1 MGRLGVHFALTAQEV
16 AKLRKLGSDEARL
29 EYLHSA
35 LEERYLDG
43 DQEFAAESDKSWDAM
58 HRTLSDG
65 HLKID
70 GGTYPLNHAVLG
82 GEPLYGGADYAMS
95 LKTPAQVRDIAAA
108 LEQLT
113 RAQFR
118 KRYASIDKKTYRGEP
133 GTEDFAYTWEWFQN
147 VRDLYLRAAAKRRFV
162 LFTVDQP
169 DISLPATGNAAKQ
182 GSAETRAKP
191 IARRTKYKRLV
202 WHRIGGSWL
211 DCSVPLCDFTSLIAA
226 KLPAEY
232 GPYVV
237 VGEDVVPESDVALDV
252 APELDEELE
261 KARARLRELFGER
274 KPRPN
279 RQRFRKRL
287 FCYPIHEIERAI
299 EERPGRDRV
308 YIGSL
313 RLSPWLQQPST
324 PDDGTCLILSGLTLL
339 DLGRPRKT
347 DWCICSLTAVERV
360 EHSETGEVVAHE
372 EYSRVYR
379 IIRKAAA
386 AASRRKKPV
395 AA

>member
-1 MGRLGVHFALTAQEV
+1 MSRLGVHFALTAQEV
-16 AKLRKLGSDEARL
+16 AKLRKLGSDQARL
-29 EYLHSA
+29 EYLQSTI
-35 LEERYLDG
+35 EEKYLDG

-65 HLKID
+65 HLKAG

-82 GEPLYGGADYAMS
+82 GEPLYGGSDYAMS

-108 LEQLT
+108 LDQLT
-113 RAQFR
+113 RSQFR

-133 GTEDFAYTWEWFQN
+133 GAEDFAYTWEWFQN

-169 DISLPATGNAAKQ
+169 DVALPTAGDAAEQ
-182 GSAETRAKP
+182 RLAESRAEP
-191 IARRTKYKRLV
+191 ITRRTKYKSLV

-211 DCSVPLCDFTSLIAA
+211 DCSVPLRDFTSLIAA
-226 KLPAEY
+226 KLPVEY
-232 GPYVV
+232 EPYVV
-237 VGEDVVPESDVALDV
+237 VGEDVVPETDVTPDA
-252 APELDEELE
+252 APEFDEELE
-261 KARARLRELFGER
+261 KARARLRELLGER

-279 RQRFRKRL
+279 RQRFKTRL
-287 FCYPIHEIERAI
+287 FCYPIHEIERAV

-313 RLSPWLQQPST
+313 RLSPWLQQPSS
-324 PDDGTCLILSGLTLL
+324 PDDGTCLSLSGLTLL

-347 DWCICSLTAVERV
+347 DWHLCSLTAIERV
-360 EHSETGEVVAHE
+360 EHAETGEVVAHD

-386 AASRRKKPV
+386 AASRRKKPIAV
-395 AA
+395 